1 MLQNLT
7 LNEAQQKAIEIYD
20 RPLLIL
26 AGAGTGKTTTITAR
40 IANLILQ
47 GVVSPH
53 NVLAV
58 TFTNKAANEMKARIE
73 KLVGVDETKGMWVG
87 TFHGISARILR
98 MYPKAIGLD
107 DNFLIIDE
115 ADKKRLLTQIAK
127 KLDIDEKRF
136 PYKVLSFIVS
146 QLKEKC
152 ISEDDEEKIST
163 FKYKDL
169 DIGLLYKTYQSNL
182 RAMNVVDFDDLIF
195 ETVRLFKKEPQ
206 ILKDLQNR
214 FQFITVDE
222 YQDTNELQY
231 LWLKL
236 IVGANPNICCV
247 GDEDQSIYGWRGA
260 KVEYILRFQ
269 EDFLGS
275 QIIRLEDNYRS
286 TKEILDAAMS
296 VISNNKSRYDKKLT
310 SCIHSN
316 EKPTLFIMEND
327 RYENLQMVQMIERHK
342 ENDGTKYRDN
352 AVLVR
357 ATHQMRSIED
367 CFIKHKIPYKIIGGI
382 KFYDRKEIKDLIAY
396 LRFAYSL
403 TDKISLE
410 RIINVPRRGIGDKV
424 YGEIMNYIQTN
435 NFNILDGMYRIASS
449 GDLNK
454 KTSQAIIAFVEF
466 IKNINNLMKGLNN
479 GDDMTVRKSELFST
493 SIMPIGNND
502 EDTHNRPSLQT
513 GGYAKVDLS
522 YILEKIYYESGYA
535 QMLMDEKDVD
545 SEVASKIENIREL
558 IASVSQYNSID
569 EFLEHI
575 ALVSASD
582 DDNNQDVVS
591 VMTIHSAK
599 GLEFKYVY
607 LPAWEEGIFPSQK
620 SVEENGA
627 EGIEE
632 ERRLAYVALTRA
644 KRNFYVFACKQ
655 RNMFGRLAVC
665 QPSRFIE
672 EMKQYLK
679 IEDRTYYKQSVSRN
693 RIGGDLR
700 NVGSLQ
706 RNGIGCFRQNS
717 IITASKTNKAK
728 TAWWMKDNDGNIRQ
742 TNQYA
747 IREEEEKNHR
757 LSMGD
762 RVENAKFGKGTIRG
776 VYGKFYEVK
785 FDAGETR
792 VLNDIQK
799 IEE

>member
-1 MLQNLT
+1 MLDK

-40 IANLILQ
+40 IANLILKDI
-47 GVVSPH
+47 VSPH

-73 KLVGVDETKGMWVG
+73 KLVGADETKGMWVG

-127 KLDIDEKRF
+127 QLDIDEKRF

-169 DIGLLYKTYQSNL
+169 DIGLLYKTYQQNL

-236 IVGANPNICCV
+236 IVGKNPNICCV

-327 RYENLQMVQMIERHK
+327 RDENLQMVQMIERHREK
-342 ENDGTKYRDN
+342 DGINYRDN

-424 YGEIMNYIQTN
+424 YSDIMNYIQTN
-435 NFNILDGMYRIASS
+435 NLDIIDGIYRVATS
-449 GDLNK
+449 GDLLSR
-454 KTSQAIIAFVEF
+454 KTSQEMIAFVEF

-479 GDDMTVRKSELFST
+479 GDDMTVKKSELFST
-493 SIMPIGNND
+493 SMMPIGNND
-502 EDTHNRPSLQT
+502 EDTHNRPSLQI

-535 QMLMDEKDVD
+535 QTLMDEKDVD

-558 IASVSQYNSID
+558 IASVSQYSSID

-591 VMTIHSAK
+591 IMTIHSAK

-627 EGIEE
+627 DGIEE

-679 IEDRTYYKQSVSRN
+679 IEDRTYYKQSVNRN
-693 RIGGDLR
+693 RIGGDVR
-700 NVGSLQ
+700 D
-706 RNGIGCFRQNS
+706 IGRFQKSNIGGFRQNS
-717 IITASKTNKAK
+717 IITASRTNKAK
-728 TAWWMKDNDGNIRQ
+728 TAWWMKDGDDFVKQ

-757 LSMGD
+757 MSIGD
-762 RVENAKFGKGTIRG
+762 RVENAKFGKGTIKG

-785 FDAGETR
+785 FDTGETR
-792 VLNDIQK
+792 VLNDIIK